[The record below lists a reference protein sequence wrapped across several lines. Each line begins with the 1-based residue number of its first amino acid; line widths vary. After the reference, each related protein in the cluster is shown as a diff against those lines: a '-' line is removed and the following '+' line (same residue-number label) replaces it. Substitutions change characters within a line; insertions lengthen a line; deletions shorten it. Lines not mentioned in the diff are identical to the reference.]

1 MIFFF
6 KTFEWQKKLLT
17 LTLIVVLYWETCF
30 HKSWIATG
38 QDCFSKEG
46 KWNAVWL
53 RVSLLNSLL
62 KPKDVLTTPN
72 CCCCLAHSGQ
82 KYGNVPKISRN
93 VPKMSQSGHF
103 ETFSGHF
110 TSKRL
115 INVIKVSCTKDE
127 QDLFKKPLKICFW
140 LFPTTITSI
149 FCTIFAF
156 LTHYVPATSSL
167 KTLEGAW
174 SSVKYRQNYII
185 SIIT

>member
-1 MIFFF
+1 M
-6 KTFEWQKKLLT
+6 ECGLA
-17 LTLIVVLYWETCF
+17 
-30 HKSWIATG
+30 KS
-38 QDCFSKEG
+38 FSPE
-46 KWNAVWL
+46 
-53 RVSLLNSLL
+53 
-62 KPKDVLTTPN
+62 LTTQAKRR
-72 CCCCLAHSGQ
+72 LDHSQ
-82 KYGNVPKISRN
+82 LLLLPCSQWAEIWENVPKISRN

-110 TSKRL
+110 TSKKL
-115 INVIKVSCTKDE
+115 INVIKVSCTNDE

-140 LFPTTITSI
+140 LFQHHII

-167 KTLEGAW
+167 KTLERAW